1 VGERRPGVIYGL
13 GNLISN
19 AVDFAL
25 AKVEVKATWSARE
38 VAITITDDGPGVSPL
53 VLDALGEP
61 YVTTRPARHAERTR
75 DGQPHGMGL
84 GFFIAKTL
92 LERSGATVSLE
103 NRAAPASGAVATV
116 SWPRADFEDSEIAG
130 HGPAKQAGEARAEA
144 GQA

>member
-1 VGERRPGVIYGL
+1 VIYGL

-25 AKVEVKATWSARE
+25 SKVEIRATWSGRE
-38 VAITITDDGPGVSPL
+38 VAVTIADDGPGISPL

-61 YVTTRPARHAERTR
+61 YVTTRPARHPDRAR
-75 DGQPHGMGL
+75 DGEPAGMGL

-103 NRAAPASGAVATV
+103 NRPAPASGAIVKV
-116 SWPRADFEDSEIAG
+116 SWPRADFESTETAG
-130 HGPAKQAGEARAEA
+130 HGPAEREPEPAATGR
-144 GQA
+144 G